1 MIYSFEYT
9 HLFVSYPTTEMVTQ

>member
-1 MIYSFEYT
+1 MIYIFEYT